1 MPRRARAAGQL
12 GFAGAG
18 VEAWAPWLSSWLADG
33 RELASGMGRGGPE
46 WERVVLRSGGH
57 ALIAPPAAPGTN
69 AMGHRRTRELCRGLL
84 RCREPREPWEP
95 FRGSGSHPNFTC
107 DPPTPRLPRGHL
119 TALLELATGQ
129 QRTPKAAT
137 IWRPTASAGPFP
149 AACRC
154 WSSESSI
161 VVDRNMGDPVFRTSG
176 TRSVVVS

>member
-46 WERVVLRSGGH
+46 WERAVLRSGGH

-95 FRGSGSHPNFTC
+95 FRGSGSTPKLYLRPPN
-107 DPPTPRLPRGHL
+107 PEATPRPPHCS
-119 TALLELATGQ
+119 T
-129 QRTPKAAT
+129 
-137 IWRPTASAGPFP
+137 
-149 AACRC
+149 
-154 WSSESSI
+154 
-161 VVDRNMGDPVFRTSG
+161 
-176 TRSVVVS
+176 